1 MYEQSKNHILPYKT
15 GLDVT
20 QSPTVQDAFRPIPG
34 LISFAG
40 VTERWGLPTECSQVA
55 GLIQKLVKTPRS
67 SICTGLGPSYIYI
80 YIYSTL
86 PLFLW
91 QQLGIIFHI
100 LTGSCRFCKFWN
112 IYPRSCK
119 NDVSYK
125 LPCLQCK
132 LLDMFT
138 NNTPCL

>member
-1 MYEQSKNHILPYKT
+1 MYVCMY
-15 GLDVT
+15 V
-20 QSPTVQDAFRPIPG
+20 
-34 LISFAG
+34 
-40 VTERWGLPTECSQVA
+40 CSIYMYYSCIYA
-55 GLIQKLVKTPRS
+55 
-67 SICTGLGPSYIYI
+67 YIMYVCMYVCMYVSMCVGTYYI
-80 YIYSTL
+80 IIYSTL

-100 LTGSCRFCKFWN
+100 LTGSFRFCRFWN

-138 NNTPCL
+138 NNIPCLQ